1 MSPQQVQILVVAGI
15 GLVLLWGVGLGGYFL
30 FTRRQAAVVEDRLGQ
45 IGKVPQAPTLTKS
58 QAPKEKV
65 SPVGALFDGLIS
77 RFSFA
82 ENAKRD
88 LARADLKLTV
98 GEYVALHVIMLF
110 AMGAFSWFF
119 GGGLQ
124 EPAGVVPIIFAVIG
138 GIIGLFI
145 PRMYVGSQQGA
156 RLRNFDSQLGD
167 MLNLVVNG
175 LRAGYSVMQALESV
189 ARELPAPISVEFRRL
204 VQEMQLGIPM
214 EAALAN
220 LTRRIPSKDLDFVVT
235 AINVQREV
243 GGNLAEILD
252 SISHTIRE
260 RVRIKGEISTLTAQ
274 GMMTGYVVSLLPI
287 GLGLFLYLV
296 NRPYMESFWK
306 SPPFVFGIPICGV
319 SMLLA
324 ASLMIGI
331 GFAIVMKIVDIEV

>member
-1 MSPQQVQILVVAGI
+1 MTSVQLIIAIGVGLALV
-15 GLVLLWGVGLGGYFL
+15 WGVGIGGYF
-30 FTRRQAAVVEDRLGQ
+30 FFARRQAAVVEDRLGQ
-45 IGKVPQAPTLTKS
+45 IGKVAQAPTPTKA
-58 QAPKEKV
+58 QPAKEKA
-65 SPVGALFDGLIS
+65 SPVGALFDGIVS

-82 ENAKRD
+82 DNIKRD
-88 LARADLKLTV
+88 LARADIKLTV
-98 GEYVALHVIMLF
+98 GEFVALHIIMLF
-110 AMGAFSWFF
+110 AVGGLGWFL

-124 EPAGVVPIIFAVIG
+124 EPAGAVTLIFAGVGAIV
-138 GIIGLFI
+138 GLFV
-145 PRMYVGSQQGA
+145 PRFYVGSQQSA
-156 RLRNFDSQLGD
+156 RLKNFDNQLGD

-189 ARELPAPISVEFRRL
+189 AREMPPPIAVEFRRL

-260 RVRIKGEISTLTAQ
+260 RVRIKGEIATLTAQ

-296 NRPYMESFWK
+296 NRPYMELFWTAD
-306 SPPFVFGIPICGV
+306 PHIFGIPVCGV
-319 SMLLA
+319 SMLVA
-324 ASLMIGI
+324 AALMIGI